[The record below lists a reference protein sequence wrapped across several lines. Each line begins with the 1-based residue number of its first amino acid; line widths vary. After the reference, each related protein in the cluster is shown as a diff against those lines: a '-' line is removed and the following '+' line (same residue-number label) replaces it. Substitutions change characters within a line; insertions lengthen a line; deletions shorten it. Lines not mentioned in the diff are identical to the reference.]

1 MTKARFDNLIVDL
14 GQVDAWEVQ
23 YQPAETEV
31 FLGAYGQRIFFN
43 KIIVFQKSRGI
54 YKKWSGR
61 EQFGARGI
69 HIAYR
74 HGGQLELLPTIW

>member
-31 FLGAYGQRIFFN
+31 FLGAYGQRIFLN
-43 KIIVFQKSRGI
+43 KIIVFQKSTRHLQ
-54 YKKWSGR
+54 KMEW
-61 EQFGARGI
+61 EGAIRS
-69 HIAYR
+69 
-74 HGGQLELLPTIW
+74 

>member
-31 FLGAYGQRIFFN
+31 FLGAYGQRIFLIRSLF
-43 KIIVFQKSRGI
+43 FRSPRGI

-69 HIAYR
+69 HIAYEKW
-74 HGGQLELLPTIW
+74 GAKELLPTI

>member
-43 KIIVFQKSRGI
+43 KIIVFQKSTRHLH
-54 YKKWSGR
+54 KMEW
-61 EQFGARGI
+61 EGAIRS
-69 HIAYR
+69 
-74 HGGQLELLPTIW
+74 